1 MRLLIAGCGDL
12 GTRLGLLW
20 RQGGGEVLAL
30 RRRPSLL
37 PETFVGVA
45 ADLARPLPAGLL
57 SGRFTALAYVA
68 SADQRGPA
76 AYRQAYVDGL
86 RNVLDALP
94 ELPPRIVFASST
106 AVYGEDEGGW
116 VDESTATAPQAFN
129 GELLCEAERLLGERA
144 PAATAARLSGLYG
157 PGRERMWQRACSG
170 DVGSPRWGNRIHI
183 DDAAAAL
190 LHVLRL
196 PAAPPVLCVS
206 DDRPARENEVLAA
219 MRRMAGLPPAAST
232 AAPPVVAAQG
242 LGRRVSNRRLRASGF
257 RLRYP
262 DYLAGY
268 AALRQAEPAPAAL
281 L

>member
-37 PETFVGVA
+37 PETFAGVE

-170 DVGSPRWGNRIHI
+170 DVGSPRWGNRIHV

-196 PAAPPVLCVS
+196 PAAPPLLCVS

-232 AAPPVVAAQG
+232 AAPPVAAARG

-257 RLRYP
+257 RLSYP